1 MFQILNPVKPGFY
14 FSILTFLG
22 AITYYLIYM
31 GANASMNSAEFIN
44 DPRHP
49 RFANG
54 GKFIELDKE

>member
-1 MFQILNPVKPGFY
+1 MVKRFATPVFKY
-14 FSILTFLG
+14 FWPYAAGS

>member
-1 MFQILNPVKPGFY
+1 LFQIPNTPTAFL
-14 FSILTFLG
+14 SILTFLG